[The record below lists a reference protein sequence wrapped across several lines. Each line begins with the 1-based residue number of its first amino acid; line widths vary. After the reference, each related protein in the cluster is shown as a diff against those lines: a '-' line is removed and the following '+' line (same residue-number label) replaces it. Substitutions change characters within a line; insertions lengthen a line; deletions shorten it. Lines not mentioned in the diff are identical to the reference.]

1 MTELTAKGLSFGY
14 AKTPLFSDID
24 FQLHSGQIH
33 CILGPNG
40 VGKSTLL
47 NCLAGV
53 YRPTSGAIMLD
64 DQPLAKV
71 TPAARARKIA
81 YVPQMSSERTPVSFS
96 LRDYV
101 LLGRAPYLGLLA
113 APSQRDI
120 AQADKLLQRFGLA
133 ARAEN
138 SYSAVSGGQQQLAS
152 IVRALLQEPALIIF
166 DEPTSALDVANQV
179 RVLQLI
185 RQLAH
190 DGYGIVL
197 TTHDPNQALL
207 LNDQVSTLAQD
218 GRWHSGAAANILT
231 SENLS
236 QVYQLPLQVIELP
249 DSHQKTCIV
258 DQAAFRSL
266 QGD

>member
-1 MTELTAKGLSFGY
+1 MTELTAQNLSFAY
-14 AKTPLFSDID
+14 QTMPLFSGIN
-24 FQLHSGQIH
+24 FHLKSGQIH

-47 NCLAGV
+47 NCLAGA
-53 YRPTSGAIMLD
+53 YQPTDGQIKLD
-64 DQPLAKV
+64 QHALTSL
-71 TPAARARKIA
+71 TPTQRARKIA

-113 APSQRDI
+113 APSKKDI
-120 AQADKLLQRFGLA
+120 AKADQLLDRFGLSE
-133 ARAEN
+133 RADN

-179 RVLQLI
+179 RVLKLI

-190 DGYGIVL
+190 AGYGIVL

-207 LNDQVSTLAQD
+207 LNDQVSTLAQN
-218 GRWHSGAAANILT
+218 GQWHSGTAAELLT
-231 SENLS
+231 SDHLS
-236 QVYQLPLQVIELP
+236 QVYQLPLRVLELP

-258 DQAAFRSL
+258 DQTTFTTI
-266 QGD
+266 